1 MVRWGSDEE
10 TLIDAYLK
18 HRGWREGPAGRRYLQ
33 ALGESE
39 LKFWELT
46 AVKPGAY
53 VELRGYGT
61 TGKSIRVKEKAA
73 SEYLHQWE
81 GLAAP
86 GLPPGNGFTFSGASA
101 A

>member
-53 VELRGYGT
+53 VEL
-61 TGKSIRVKEKAA
+61 
-73 SEYLHQWE
+73 
-81 GLAAP
+81 
-86 GLPPGNGFTFSGASA
+86 
-101 A
+101 